1 MLTYRCPFE
10 LRLTTAGFQGAR
22 GVGNDLKKSLSVGIK
37 GDVVLIVAE
46 GEMRAPDCFAMNEYL
61 LPYLDHVGEPK
72 KIYID
77 LSRCDYMDST
87 FIGVIVALTK
97 RCRAKACD
105 SIRIVNPSDKATLSM
120 RKLVGIDEI
129 VVVENP
135 ELGDIPVFRLV
146 NDPSSYDSRKNI
158 ELMFEAHQALSQL
171 SEQNRKEFKD
181 LLEELKR
188 VLKSRMK

>member
-1 MLTYRCPFE
+1 MGSNL
-10 LRLTTAGFQGAR
+10 
-22 GVGNDLKKSLSVGIK
+22 NKSISVGIK
-37 GDVVLIVAE
+37 GDVVLIVAV

-97 RCRAKACD
+97 RCRTRACD

-135 ELGDIPVFRLV
+135 DLGDIPVFRLV
-146 NDPSSYDSRKNI
+146 NDPTTYDSRKNI
-158 ELMFEAHQALSQL
+158 ELMFEAHQALSRL
-171 SEQNRKEFKD
+171 SERNRKEFKD
-181 LLEELKR
+181 LLEELRR
-188 VLKSRMK
+188 VLKSKLR